1 MHSTPEARAGR
12 SGLWIGLVVF
22 AVLVALTFWLQVRN
36 NAFGAELGDDDASH
50 YISGLLIRDYLLSG
64 FQQSPI
70 AYLTNYHAHYPLIGI
85 GHWGPAYYLVEGL
98 WMLAFPPTIQA
109 AIGLSTVFTV
119 ATAGVIY
126 LYGVRK
132 LQLGP
137 ILAGGAAALFVLV
150 PLVQSGSSTIMLDV
164 PVAFLT
170 ICAAYAYAEYLE
182 TESPWASGA
191 FGLLAAA
198 AILTKGNGAL
208 LALTPP
214 LAVLATGRWD
224 LLRRWSFWLPAGI
237 VVVLTGP
244 WYLVTYGQVSAGFR
258 YAWGPAYSWVA
269 TVENTRVLVRDVA
282 LPVLLLALLGVV
294 AAVRQRTEPRRT
306 AALMLIVLLAS
317 VWIFQTIVPAAIQD
331 RYLAPLIPPLVLLAA
346 LGGDVLV
353 SRWSGPARAGASAVV
368 IAVLLAAALPAALAV
383 EPRPTLGIRRMASLV
398 WAEKPPANP
407 VVLISA
413 KARFEASAIAELAQA
428 DPHRPSLFA
437 VRGSRLLG
445 GGGYNR
451 TDYVPKFATTGEVAG
466 EIEQMRVPLVL
477 YQDDPGGWRHVAQ
490 VEQVRETAKPSWR
503 LLGRAGTPASPISLY
518 ALPDGLGAPADFDA
532 WVAVARPR
540 QLQ

>member
-1 MHSTPEARAGR
+1 MHPTPEARGGR
-12 SGLWIGLVVF
+12 SGFWLGLL
-22 AVLVALTFWLQVRN
+22 VLALLTALTLYLQIRN
-36 NAFGAELGDDDASH
+36 NAFGAELGDDEASH

-64 FQQSPI
+64 LPQSPI
-70 AYLTNYHAHYPLIGI
+70 AYLANYHAHYPLIGI

-98 WMLAFPPTIQA
+98 WMLVLPPTIQA

-119 ATAGVIY
+119 ATAAVIY
-126 LYGVRK
+126 VYGVRK

-137 ILAGGAAALFVLV
+137 ILAAGAAALFVIT

-170 ICAAYAYAEYLE
+170 ICAAYAYTQYLE
-182 TESPWASGA
+182 TESPWASAA
-191 FGLLAAA
+191 FGLFAVA

-214 LAVLATGRWD
+214 LAVLATRRWD

-237 VVVLTGP
+237 VVVLAGP

-258 YAWGPAYSWVA
+258 YAWGTAYSWVA
-269 TVENTRVLVRDVA
+269 TVENTKILIRDLSA
-282 LPVLLLALLGVV
+282 PVLILAVLGVV
-294 AAVRQRTEPRRT
+294 AAVRERAAPVRT
-306 AALMLIVLLAS
+306 AALMLIVLTAS

-331 RYLAPLIPPLVLLAA
+331 RYLAPLIPPVVLLAA
-346 LGGDVLV
+346 LGGRFLV
-353 SRWSGPARAGASAVV
+353 ARWSGPARVGASAVV
-368 IAVLLAAALPAALAV
+368 AAVLLVATLPAALAI
-383 EPRPTLGIRRMASLV
+383 EPRPTLGIRRMAQLV

-413 KARFEASAIAELAQA
+413 KASLEAAAIAELAQV
-428 DPHRPSLFA
+428 DPRRPSLFA

-451 TDYVPKFATTGEVAG
+451 TDYVPKYATTGEVAG

-490 VEQVRETAKPSWR
+490 VEQVREAARPSWR
-503 LLGRAGTPASPISLY
+503 LLGRAGTAASPISLY
-518 ALPDGLGAPADFDA
+518 ALPDAVSAPADFDA
-532 WVAVARPR
+532 WVAMTRPR

>member
-1 MHSTPEARAGR
+1 MQPTPEARPGR
-12 SGLWIGLVVF
+12 SSLWAGL
-22 AVLVALTFWLQVRN
+22 AVLALLTALTVYLQIRN
-36 NAFGAELGDDDASH
+36 NAFGAELGDDEASH
-50 YISGLLIRDYLLSG
+50 YISGLLVRDYLLSG
-64 FQQSPI
+64 FPQSPI

-85 GHWGPAYYLVEGL
+85 GHWPPAYYLLEGV
-98 WMLAFPPTIQA
+98 WMVVFPPTIQA
-109 AIGLSTVFTV
+109 AIWLSTAFTV
-119 ATAGVIY
+119 ATGAAIY
-126 LYGVRK
+126 LFAVRK
-132 LQLGP
+132 LQLSP
-137 ILAGGAAALFVLV
+137 ILAAGAAALFVIT

-182 TESPWASGA
+182 SESPWASAA
-191 FGLLAAA
+191 FGLLAVA

-224 LLRRWSFWLPAGI
+224 LLRRWSFWLPAVI
-237 VVVLTGP
+237 VVVLAGP
-244 WYLVTYGQVSAGFR
+244 WYLVTYGQVAAGFR
-258 YAWGPAYSWVA
+258 YAWGLTYSWVA
-269 TVENTRVLVRDVA
+269 TVENAKILVHDVA
-282 LPVLLLALLGVV
+282 WPVLLLAVVGVV
-294 AAVRQRTEPRRT
+294 AAIRGRAGPRRT
-306 AALMLIVLLAS
+306 AALMLIVLTAS

-331 RYLAPLIPPLVLLAA
+331 RYLAPLIPPVVLLAA
-346 LGGDVLV
+346 LGGDVLA
-353 SRWSGPARAGASAVV
+353 SRWNARARAGASALVA
-368 IAVLLAAALPAALAV
+368 AVLLVAALPAALAM

-413 KARFEASAIAELAQA
+413 KARLEAAAIAELAQV

-451 TDYVPKFATTGEVAG
+451 TDYVPKFATAGEVAG
-466 EIEQMRVPLVL
+466 QIEQMRVPLVL

-490 VEQVRETAKPSWR
+490 VEQVREAARPSWR
-503 LLGRAGTPASPISLY
+503 LLGRAGTAASPISLY

-532 WVAVARPR
+532 WVAMTRPR